1 MATLILSLLIVMYIL
16 DLIVTYLNTSQRKK
30 PLPENVKDI
39 YDESSYVKWLSYTME
54 KLQLELI
61 HKTLNIGV
69 LVCLLGF
76 GFFGVLESF
85 TKEVL
90 SNPILQ
96 TLLFLGIFMGL
107 QMILDLPFE
116 IIDTFKIEAKYGFN
130 KTTKKTFWIDQLKGL
145 VLGSVL
151 MGSLISVMMV
161 LFQAFQD
168 QILIFML
175 ILWIF
180 ISVVLLL
187 IFVLNTKVFVR
198 LFNKLK
204 PIEEGELKDKI
215 TALAKKTGFEVKAIS
230 SMDASKRS
238 TKLNGFYSGLGK
250 IGEIVLYDTLIS
262 KLSIDQ
268 ILAVLAHELGH
279 AKHKDTL
286 RMLVVQIMILG
297 LYACGIGLILQMPV
311 FFIAFGL
318 EGIHFGFAFI
328 LFSILMEPLSLLLQI
343 PVNILLRRAE
353 YKADAFSVK
362 MTSKKDMTEVMKILV
377 TENFSNLNPH
387 PLTVLLHYSHPPVS
401 QRLQAIENLEN

>member
-1 MATLILSLLIVMYIL
+1 
-16 DLIVTYLNTSQRKK
+16 
-30 PLPENVKDI
+30 
-39 YDESSYVKWLSYTME
+39 
-54 KLQLELI
+54 
-61 HKTLNIGV
+61 
-69 LVCLLGF
+69 
-76 GFFGVLESF
+76 
-85 TKEVL
+85 
-90 SNPILQ
+90 
-96 TLLFLGIFMGL
+96 
-107 QMILDLPFE
+107 
-116 IIDTFKIEAKYGFN
+116 
-130 KTTKKTFWIDQLKGL
+130 
-145 VLGSVL
+145 
-151 MGSLISVMMV
+151 
-161 LFQAFQD
+161 
-168 QILIFML
+168 L

-297 LYACGIGLILQMPV
+297 LYACGIGLILQMPI
-311 FFIAFGL
+311 FFTSFGL

>member
-30 PLPENVKDI
+30 PLPEKVKDI

-54 KLQLELI
+54 KLQFELI

-130 KTTKKTFWIDQLKGL
+130 KTSRKTFWIDQLKGL

-151 MGSLISVMMV
+151 MGLLISVMMI

>member
-30 PLPENVKDI
+30 PLPEKVKDI

-130 KTTKKTFWIDQLKGL
+130 KTSRKTFWIDQLKGL

-151 MGSLISVMMV
+151 MGLLISVMMI

>member
-1 MATLILSLLIVMYIL
+1 MSTFLLGLILLMFIL
-16 DLIVTYLNTSQRKK
+16 DLTVSLLNYVQRKK

-39 YDESSYVKWLSYTME
+39 YDESSYGKWLSYTME

-69 LVCLLGF
+69 LVCFLGF
-76 GFFGVLESF
+76 GFFGVLESY

-130 KTTKKTFWIDQLKGL
+130 KTSKKTFWIDQLKGL

-151 MGSLISVMMV
+151 MSSLISVFMI
-161 LFQAFQD
+161 LFHAFQD

-180 ISVVLLL
+180 ISGVLLL

-311 FFIAFGL
+311 FFTAFGL

-362 MTSKKDMTEVMKILV
+362 MTSKTDMTEVMKILV